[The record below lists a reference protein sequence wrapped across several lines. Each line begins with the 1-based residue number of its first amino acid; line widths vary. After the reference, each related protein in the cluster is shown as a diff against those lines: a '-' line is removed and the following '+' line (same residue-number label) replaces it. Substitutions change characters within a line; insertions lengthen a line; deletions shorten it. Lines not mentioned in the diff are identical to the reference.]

1 MANDNSPRGLL
12 GQTPIFGGFFR
23 DDSVPYHQANL
34 DPGTQEVLQNKI
46 TQASEGTQGLVNRYT
61 EGTEGGRNLLRS
73 PEQMQR
79 QDASLGMANHPAV
92 SEALNRRSQRSFNSD
107 LNRIQ
112 QNAITQAPVDY
123 MNNLDTSGKSFT
135 ANQALQSGQ
144 FQRAV
149 TQQYN
154 ELNARNAVLGSVLGL
169 AGTAAGFLLGGGP
182 TGAAAGGK
190 AGTASAGPQQGYQ
203 MGQTSPTQAK

>member
-1 MANDNSPRGLL
+1 MANDTSPKGLL
-12 GQTPIFGGFFR
+12 GQVPLLGPMLYGN
-23 DDSVPYHQANL
+23 DAVPYHQANL

-46 TQASEGTQGLVNRYT
+46 DQANEGTQGLVKRYT
-61 EGTEGGRNLLRS
+61 EGTESGRSLLRS

-79 QDASLGMANHPAV
+79 QDASLGMANNPAV
-92 SEALNRRSQRSFNSD
+92 SEALSRRSQRSFNSD

-123 MNNLDTSGKSFT
+123 MNNLDTSGKSFS

-154 ELNARNAVLGSVLGL
+154 EMNARNAVLGSVLGL
-169 AGTAAGFLLGGGP
+169 AGTAIGAVIGGP
-182 TGAAAGGK
+182 TGAAAGSKVG
-190 AGTASAGPQQGYQ
+190 GVAGPQGSYQ
-203 MGQTSPTQAK
+203 MGQGSPTQAK